1 MAEAF
6 KDNPA
11 NCCFAVFH
19 CCSPPKNKSELC
31 VCVCVFSFENVP
43 RTNFLSR
50 LYTLGLDVR
59 GYAYESS
66 SRTILFFFI
75 YICVWS
81 LNRKWKRSIGY
92 FDTLPPLLVSRAT
105 MSGCN
110 RRANH
115 IKAKHLSLFP
125 RAHCNPPSSCP
136 PLPLS
141 HTHTHTLPSPACT
154 YIKAPRSVLPGVLS
168 V

>member
-1 MAEAF
+1 MLRRWQMCTCCKIFQCPAHCLNKMWAELTHSKLNKSTKSFAVTTMAEAF

-66 SRTILFFFI
+66 SRTIFFFFYI
-75 YICVWS
+75 YICLEFEQKMEALHW
-81 LNRKWKRSIGY
+81 
-92 FDTLPPLLVSRAT
+92 LLRHT
-105 MSGCN
+105 
-110 RRANH
+110 
-115 IKAKHLSLFP
+115 
-125 RAHCNPPSSCP
+125 PSS
-136 PLPLS
+136 
-141 HTHTHTLPSPACT
+141 
-154 YIKAPRSVLPGVLS
+154 PGFQGNHVR